1 MRLPTIKK
9 KKDKRK
15 KKAAPE
21 IDAKTKAVI
30 DEAIRIRTRMRI
42 RDAEGRERIFR
53 STVAEKE
60 EDDAER

>member
-1 MRLPTIKK
+1 MRLPAIKK

-15 KKAAPE
+15 KKTAPE

-42 RDAEGRERIFR
+42 KDAEGRERIFR
-53 STVAEKE
+53 STIAEKG
-60 EDDAER
+60 DRDAE